1 MIQNLEILYLII
13 IKVNTVRRTHIL
25 KEFRWINNNIGI
37 YFLPPKADLALR
49 VSITTTLKGIRK
61 AFGGR
66 AQRVTQQIT
75 ARSGRAARVDL

>member
-37 YFLPPKADLALR
+37 YF
-49 VSITTTLKGIRK
+49 VCLKRRNC
-61 AFGGR
+61 A
-66 AQRVTQQIT
+66 VT
-75 ARSGRAARVDL
+75 AEGEPRAARFHNNGP